1 MGTTATV
8 FILMAYGM
16 KIQRLKREKERV
28 RDMARKLGEYC
39 NEHPSDNVA
48 YNVYLLVC
56 GIVF

>member
-1 MGTTATV
+1 
-8 FILMAYGM
+8 M

-39 NEHPSDNVA
+39 NEHPSGNVA

>member
-1 MGTTATV
+1 
-8 FILMAYGM
+8 M

-48 YNVYLLVC
+48 YNVYLLVR

>member
-8 FILMAYGM
+8 FILRAYGM

-39 NEHPSDNVA
+39 NEHPSDTVA